1 MLFLNADFWPLF
13 WAVIGGGAG
22 LTAVLSLFAST
33 AQRPHRAPAFLPV
46 ETAATR
52 AHERD
57 HEPVPHRD
65 HEPVPHRD
73 HEPVHTARAA

>member
-33 AQRPHRAPAFLPV
+33 AKRPHRAPTAVPA
-46 ETAATR
+46 ETATPR
-52 AHERD
+52 AHEPARH
-57 HEPVPHRD
+57 HEPAHP
-65 HEPVPHRD
+65 
-73 HEPVHTARAA
+73 ARAA

>member
-33 AQRPHRAPAFLPV
+33 AQRPHRAPAARPA
-46 ETAATR
+46 ETAAAR
-52 AHERD
+52 AHEPVPHPGHERD
-57 HEPVPHRD
+57 HEPVR
-65 HEPVPHRD
+65 
-73 HEPVHTARAA
+73 TARAA